1 MRLARTGSVL
11 ESHSVLVS
19 SRKETHLQGD
29 AVAERPMG
37 RPREAR
43 ADRAILQAALEL
55 IAERGVY
62 EFRTEDVA
70 ARAGVGKGAI
80 YRRYGSKD
88 ELVTAAIGVLV
99 SEEIVVPDTGSTR
112 DDLFL
117 LMREAV
123 ELYRSSLAG
132 RLMPNLI
139 GAIAQK
145 PELARA
151 VRDGFLAG
159 RRAALS
165 EVLRRGIERGD
176 LRADLDLEL
185 ALDVLG
191 GPLFYRLLVTGGPLD
206 EQLAEGVPDL
216 ILRGFSPD
224 ESQGTKSIKA

>member
-1 MRLARTGSVL
+1 
-11 ESHSVLVS
+11 
-19 SRKETHLQGD
+19 
-29 AVAERPMG
+29 MG
-37 RPREAR
+37 RPRDAR
-43 ADRAILQAALEL
+43 ADRAILEATREL
-55 IAERGVY
+55 IAELGVY

-88 ELVTAAIGVLV
+88 ELVTAAIAALV
-99 SEEIVVPDTGSTR
+99 NEEIVVPDTGSTR
-112 DDLFL
+112 GDLLF

-123 ELYRSSLAG
+123 ELYRGSLAG

-159 RRAALS
+159 RRTALA
-165 EVLRRGIERGD
+165 EVLRRGVERGD
-176 LRADLDLEL
+176 LRPDLDLEL

-191 GPLFYRLLVTGGPLD
+191 GPLFYRLLVTGGPID
-206 EQLAEGVPDL
+206 DRLAAGVSDL

-224 ESQGTKSIKA
+224 ESHGTKSTKA

>member
-1 MRLARTGSVL
+1 MESNSLAAR
-11 ESHSVLVS
+11 S
-19 SRKETHLQGD
+19 S
-29 AVAERPMG
+29 G
-37 RPREAR
+37 RPRDAR
-43 ADRAILQAALEL
+43 TDRAILDATLEL

-88 ELVTAAIGVLV
+88 DLVTAAIAGLV

-112 DDLFL
+112 GDLVL

-123 ELYRSSLAG
+123 ELYRGSLAA

-139 GAIAQK
+139 GAMAQK
-145 PELARA
+145 PALAKA
-151 VRDGFLAG
+151 VRQGFLVG

-165 EVLRRGIERGD
+165 EVLRRGIERAD
-176 LRADLDLEL
+176 LRPDLDLEL

-191 GPLFYRLLVTGGPLD
+191 GPLFYRLLVTGGPIN
-206 EQLAEGVPDL
+206 EQLAEGVADL
-216 ILRGFSPD
+216 IMRGFAP
-224 ESQGTKSIKA
+224 EQRPRAKSRTARKEKTA